1 MNGTSRGSIVG
12 ILTFV
17 LQYTCGKLIKVI
29 DEGLL
34 VKNKGVTTRRNDM
47 SSGSAKVWSGYVRR
61 LRSHPMGISEL
72 NTVYRRFLDNHRQFC
87 FLS

>member
-17 LQYTCGKLIKVI
+17 LQYTCGKLIEVI

-34 VKNKGVTTRRNDM
+34 VKNKGVATRRNDM
-47 SSGSAKVWSGYVRR
+47 SSQFGESMVWIRTS
-61 LRSHPMGISEL
+61 SQISPHGHLGAEHDL
-72 NTVYRRFLDNHRQFC
+72 QEIPR
-87 FLS
+87 